1 MDIETATRE
10 LTERL
15 TDIEKA
21 HAETFKLL
29 LECRGPP
36 TNSTNEELV
45 DLSFMMREAENF
57 CEDLRKELRGARD
70 FLGRIICMRWLHENL
85 NTHDVDMSIRGKLA
99 MGTPQVRTMASL
111 PLPEKDPEAF
121 VAFMKR
127 IGVFGQ
133 ALKRSLVKVHWPA
146 VTDYLTDLIA
156 KGKPLPPGIDPN
168 RTYSVYQVILRK
180 RS

>member
-15 TDIEKA
+15 TDIEEA

-29 LECRGPP
+29 LECRTPP
-36 TNSTNEELV
+36 MGATNEDLV
-45 DLSFMMREAENF
+45 DLSFIMREAENL

-70 FLGRIICMRWLHENL
+70 FLGRIICMRWLYENL
-85 NTHDVDMSIRGKLA
+85 NTLDVDMSIRGKLA
-99 MGTPQVRTMASL
+99 TGTPQVRTMASL

-168 RTYSVYQVILRK
+168 RTYTVYQVILRK
-180 RS
+180 KG